1 MLQNTVPVSER
12 WTAPSHGVASGKEIA
27 LYRDGG
33 RSSRDTGFEDPS
45 NGEDLMLHMANVT
58 LELLRRFSTRNAEGH
73 VKSAAG
79 QQRRFHRFTQ
89 KAHRARRW
97 LYRSMQQKGLTIAR
111 QQIQMLARSLDGQA
125 EFSPLMAGGVGTISA
140 RAPRDPSCN
149 RTTPSLALV
158 MRFLPD
164 GINRLINIRD
174 RAEAARVFV
183 ALLNHWVSAVGG
195 AGALTDLGTTRQLT
209 SAEKSAKIVEAE

>member
-1 MLQNTVPVSER
+1 
-12 WTAPSHGVASGKEIA
+12 
-27 LYRDGG
+27 
-33 RSSRDTGFEDPS
+33 
-45 NGEDLMLHMANVT
+45 MANVT
-58 LELLRRFSTRNAEGH
+58 LELLRRFSTRNAEDH

-79 QQRRFHRFTQ
+79 QQWRFHRFTQ

-149 RTTPSLALV
+149 RTPPSLALV

-164 GINRLINIRD
+164 GVNRLINIRD

-183 ALLNHWVSAVGG
+183 ALLNHWVSAAGG
-195 AGALTDLGTTRQLT
+195 AGALTDMGTTRQLT
-209 SAEKSAKIVEAE
+209 SAEKSAKMVEAE